1 MKKLIERIKRLLQRI
16 FKRFASNSQQTSPLI
31 NSRPLDTSISIPS
44 VSPRWES
51 GLVLVCSQCA
61 NERSNSFRPA
71 NKSSTASEDLENWLK
86 SRLKL
91 EGLWGE
97 FRVVST
103 SCLGV
108 CPKSGI
114 TVVIVSNGSCG
125 NSPCLIVN
133 PRSDVYDGLRLR
145 ELLYSYIKQNKK

>member
-1 MKKLIERIKRLLQRI
+1 MKKFLQRI
-16 FKRFASNSQQTSPLI
+16 KALLKRILKRSASNSQQPSPLR
-31 NSRPLDTSISIPS
+31 NTRLETSIPT

-61 NERSNSFRPA
+61 NERLG
-71 NKSSTASEDLENWLK
+71 STASEDLENWLK
-86 SRLKL
+86 SRLKF
-91 EGLWGE
+91 EGLWGD

-108 CPKSGI
+108 CPRMGI
-114 TVVIVSNGSCG
+114 TVVIVGNGSHG

-133 PRSDVYDGLRLR
+133 PRSDR
-145 ELLYSYIKQNKK
+145 ELLYSYIKQNKD

>member
-1 MKKLIERIKRLLQRI
+1 MKKLIQRIRRLLKYI
-16 FKRFASNSQQTSPLI
+16 LKRSASNSQQPSPLI
-31 NSRPLDTSISIPS
+31 NYRLETSIPT

-61 NERSNSFRPA
+61 NEQSG
-71 NKSSTASEDLENWLK
+71 STASEDLENWLK
-86 SRLKL
+86 SRLKF

-108 CPKSGI
+108 CPRMGI
-114 TVVIVSNGSCG
+114 TVVIVSNGNHG

-133 PRSDVYDGLRLR
+133 PRSDR
-145 ELLYSYIKQNKK
+145 EFLYSYIKQNKG

>member
-1 MKKLIERIKRLLQRI
+1 MKKLIQRIKRLLQRI

-31 NSRPLDTSISIPS
+31 NSRPLETSIPS

-61 NERSNSFRPA
+61 NERSNSFHPTS
-71 NKSSTASEDLENWLK
+71 KSSTASEDLENWLK
-86 SRLKL
+86 SRLKF

-114 TVVIVSNGSCG
+114 TVVIVSNGSSG

-133 PRSDVYDGLRLR
+133 PQSDR
-145 ELLYSYIKQNKK
+145 ELLYSRIKQNKG

>member
-1 MKKLIERIKRLLQRI
+1 MKKLIRRIKRLFQRI
-16 FKRFASNSQQTSPLI
+16 FKTFASNSQQTSPLI
-31 NSRPLDTSISIPS
+31 ISRPLHTSISIPS

-61 NERSNSFRPA
+61 NEQLG
-71 NKSSTASEDLENWLK
+71 STASEDLENWLK
-86 SRLKL
+86 SRLKF

-114 TVVIVSNGSCG
+114 TVVFVSNGSGG

-133 PRSDVYDGLRLR
+133 PHSDR

>member
-1 MKKLIERIKRLLQRI
+1 MKKLIQRIKALLQRI
-16 FKRFASNSQQTSPLI
+16 LKRFASNSQQTSPLI
-31 NSRPLDTSISIPS
+31 NSRRLDTSIPS
-44 VSPRWES
+44 VFPRWES

-61 NERSNSFRPA
+61 NEQPNSFHPTSR
-71 NKSSTASEDLENWLK
+71 SSTACEDLENWLK
-86 SRLKL
+86 SRLKF

-108 CPKSGI
+108 CPQMGI
-114 TVVIVSNGSCG
+114 TVVVVSNGSHG

-133 PRSDVYDGLRLR
+133 PQSDR
-145 ELLYSYIKQNKK
+145 ELLYSYIKQNKG

>member
-1 MKKLIERIKRLLQRI
+1 MKKLIRRIKALLRCI
-16 FKRFASNSQQTSPLI
+16 LKRFASNSQQQSPQCSPLS
-31 NSRPLDTSISIPS
+31 SRRLDTSIPSI
-44 VSPRWES
+44 SPRWES

-61 NERSNSFRPA
+61 NERSNSFHPTSR
-71 NKSSTASEDLENWLK
+71 SSTASEDLENWLK
-86 SRLKL
+86 SRLKF

-108 CPKSGI
+108 CPRMGI
-114 TVVIVSNGSCG
+114 TVVIVSNGSGG

-133 PRSDVYDGLRLR
+133 PQSDR
-145 ELLYSYIKQNKK
+145 ELLYSYIKQN

>member
-1 MKKLIERIKRLLQRI
+1 MKKFLQRIKRLLKRI
-16 FKRFASNSQQTSPLI
+16 FKRFTSNSQQPSPLI
-31 NSRPLDTSISIPS
+31 NTRLETSIPT

-61 NERSNSFRPA
+61 NEQSG
-71 NKSSTASEDLENWLK
+71 STASEDLENWLK
-86 SRLKL
+86 SRLKF

-108 CPKSGI
+108 CPRMGI
-114 TVVIVSNGSCG
+114 TVVIVSNGNHG

-133 PRSDVYDGLRLR
+133 PQSDR
-145 ELLYSYIKQNKK
+145 ELLYSYIKQNQG

>member
-1 MKKLIERIKRLLQRI
+1 MKKFLQRIKALFKRI
-16 FKRFASNSQQTSPLI
+16 FKRSVSNSQQLSPLI
-31 NSRPLDTSISIPS
+31 NTRLETYIPT

-61 NERSNSFRPA
+61 NEQLG
-71 NKSSTASEDLENWLK
+71 STASEDLENWLK
-86 SRLKL
+86 SRLKF
-91 EGLWGE
+91 EGLWGD

-108 CPKSGI
+108 CPRMGI
-114 TVVIVSNGSCG
+114 TVVLVSNESHG

-133 PRSDVYDGLRLR
+133 PRSDR
-145 ELLYSYIKQNKK
+145 ELLYSYIKQNKD

>member
-1 MKKLIERIKRLLQRI
+1 MKKLIQRIQRLLKRI
-16 FKRFASNSQQTSPLI
+16 LKRFTSNSQQPSPLPLI
-31 NSRPLDTSISIPS
+31 NYRPLETSIPS

-61 NERSNSFRPA
+61 NEQPNSFHPTSR
-71 NKSSTASEDLENWLK
+71 SSTASEDLENWLK
-86 SRLKL
+86 SRLKF

-108 CPKSGI
+108 CPQMGI
-114 TVVIVSNGSCG
+114 TVVVTNGSHG

-133 PRSDVYDGLRLR
+133 PQSDR
-145 ELLYSYIKQNKK
+145 ELLYSYIKQNKG

>member
-1 MKKLIERIKRLLQRI
+1 MNKLIQRIKALLQRI
-16 FKRFASNSQQTSPLI
+16 LKRFSSNSEQPSPLI
-31 NSRPLDTSISIPS
+31 NSRPLDTSIKS

-61 NERSNSFRPA
+61 NEQSG
-71 NKSSTASEDLENWLK
+71 STASEELENWLK
-86 SRLKL
+86 SHLKF

-108 CPKSGI
+108 CPRMGI
-114 TVVIVSNGSCG
+114 TVVIVSNGSAD

-133 PRSDVYDGLRLR
+133 PQSDR
-145 ELLYSYIKQNKK
+145 ELLYSRIKQNKE

>member
-1 MKKLIERIKRLLQRI
+1 MKKLIQRIKRLLQRI
-16 FKRFASNSQQTSPLI
+16 FKKFASDSQQTSPLI
-31 NSRPLDTSISIPS
+31 NSRPLDTSIPS

-51 GLVLVCSQCA
+51 VVLVCSQCT
-61 NERSNSFRPA
+61 NEQSR
-71 NKSSTASEDLENWLK
+71 STASEDLENWLK

-108 CPKSGI
+108 CPKAGI
-114 TVVIVSNGSCG
+114 TVVIVNNGSGG

-133 PRSDVYDGLRLR
+133 PRCDVYDGLRLR
-145 ELLYSYIKQNKK
+145 ELLYSRIKQKKG

>member
-1 MKKLIERIKRLLQRI
+1 MKKLIKRIKRLLQRI
-16 FKRFASNSQQTSPLI
+16 FKSFASTSQQTSPLI
-31 NSRPLDTSISIPS
+31 NSRPLETSIPS
-44 VSPRWES
+44 VPPRWES

-61 NERSNSFRPA
+61 NEQSG
-71 NKSSTASEDLENWLK
+71 STASENLENWLK
-86 SRLKL
+86 SRLKI

-108 CPKSGI
+108 CPKAGI
-114 TVVIVSNGSCG
+114 TVVIVSNGSGG

-133 PRSDVYDGLRLR
+133 PRSDVYDRLRLR

>member
-1 MKKLIERIKRLLQRI
+1 MKKFLQRI
-16 FKRFASNSQQTSPLI
+16 KALLKRILKRSASNSQQPLPLI
-31 NSRPLDTSISIPS
+31 NTRLETSIPT

-61 NERSNSFRPA
+61 NEQLG
-71 NKSSTASEDLENWLK
+71 STASEDLENWLK
-86 SRLKL
+86 SRLKF
-91 EGLWGE
+91 EGLWGD

-108 CPKSGI
+108 CPRMGI
-114 TVVIVSNGSCG
+114 TVVIVSNGSNG

-133 PRSDVYDGLRLR
+133 PRSDR
-145 ELLYSYIKQNKK
+145 ELLYSYIKQNKD

>member
-1 MKKLIERIKRLLQRI
+1 MNKLLQRI
-16 FKRFASNSQQTSPLI
+16 KALLQRILKKFSSNSLQPSPLI
-31 NSRPLDTSISIPS
+31 NSRLETSIPT

-61 NERSNSFRPA
+61 NERSG
-71 NKSSTASEDLENWLK
+71 STASEDLENWLK
-86 SRLKL
+86 SRLKF

-108 CPKSGI
+108 CPRMGI
-114 TVVIVSNGSCG
+114 TVVIVCNGNHG

-133 PRSDVYDGLRLR
+133 PQSDR
-145 ELLYSYIKQNKK
+145 ELLYSYIKQNQG

>member
-1 MKKLIERIKRLLQRI
+1 MKKFLQRI
-16 FKRFASNSQQTSPLI
+16 KALLKRILKRSASNSQQPSHLI
-31 NSRPLDTSISIPS
+31 NTRLEPSIPT

-61 NERSNSFRPA
+61 NEQSG
-71 NKSSTASEDLENWLK
+71 STASEDLENWLK
-86 SRLKL
+86 SRLKF

-97 FRVVST
+97 FRVVSS

-108 CPKSGI
+108 CPRMGI
-114 TVVIVSNGSCG
+114 TVVIVSNGSHG

-133 PRSDVYDGLRLR
+133 ARSDR
-145 ELLYSYIKQNKK
+145 ELLYSYIKQNKD

>member
-1 MKKLIERIKRLLQRI
+1 MKKLLQRI
-16 FKRFASNSQQTSPLI
+16 KALLQRILKKFSSNSQQPSPLI
-31 NSRPLDTSISIPS
+31 NSRLETSIPT

-61 NERSNSFRPA
+61 NEQSG
-71 NKSSTASEDLENWLK
+71 STASEDLENWLK
-86 SRLKL
+86 SRLKF
-91 EGLWGE
+91 EGLWGD

-108 CPKSGI
+108 CPRMGI
-114 TVVIVSNGSCG
+114 TVVLVSNGSYG

-133 PRSDVYDGLRLR
+133 PRSDR
-145 ELLYSYIKQNKK
+145 ELLYSYIKQNKS